1 MTSLFLRAVANLRSA
16 AQSAATQAAQPSPV
30 PAAPVVSD
38 KRNEEELK
46 RIIPLSFSPPTSLD
60 PIPYTHVYPRGGV
73 AAATTRRR
81 PGMGL
86 VGAPG
91 RARGV
96 RLPSLATSAWLSNT
110 VPSAGCHI

>member
-1 MTSLFLRAVANLRSA
+1 MTSLFLWAVANLRSA

-30 PAAPVVSD
+30 PAAPVVWQSRVVSD

-91 RARGV
+91 RARGIGV
-96 RLPSLATSAWLSNT
+96 VFDTRKGSFRYKNS
-110 VPSAGCHI
+110 